1 MQCEVAGLRQT
12 FSFSLFISIWT
23 DSESSARRN
32 CIIGKYWVESC
43 LLLVSNR
50 FQKFHYWRLGSSKW
64 LTVALWI
71 ILTTFQIT
79 GSKFCWTVSRC
90 GFQALSG
97 WTPGPSK
104 HTRISRCVLLP
115 SGVLGGWLLFCG
127 IGSQRLFT
135 AWMFVPILMTAVW
148 GLVGYHSSLPLGMQ
162 NECNMV

>member
-50 FQKFHYWRLGSSKW
+50 FRKFHYWRLGSSKW

-127 IGSQRLFT
+127 IGSPKAVYCLNVCSHPHDSCMRSRGVSFQLAFGD
-135 AWMFVPILMTAVW
+135 AKWM
-148 GLVGYHSSLPLGMQ
+148 
-162 NECNMV
+162 